1 MNNTSDSDNDLLP
14 EYNLDYSTGVRGKY
28 YERAMRAKNMVQI
41 DADLLQAFPNAAEL
55 NAALRSLVEASKHV
69 RSSVV

>member
-14 EYNLDYSTGVRGKY
+14 EYNLDYSAGVRGKY